1 MKARITNYDEL
12 KAEIYSLK
20 IRRTEQELYFLQKRE
35 KIENTFS
42 SPLNFV
48 KTLIGLRNSRDNKHS
63 AFHKSGDWATSFA
76 RIVVPFLLNKT
87 FFRGRGVLIKSL
99 LAMFSQ
105 KIISGDNINQGK
117 VIGWID
123 GVSNWINSTL
133 KKKKKRNIGDYGIP
147 PDSETY

>member
-20 IRRTEQELYFLQKRE
+20 IRRTEQELYFLQKKE
-35 KIENTFS
+35 KIKNMFS
-42 SPLNFV
+42 SPLNFA
-48 KTLIGLRNSRDNKHS
+48 KSLIGIRNSGDNKQS
-63 AFHKSGDWATSFA
+63 ALHKSGDWATSFA

-87 FFRGRGVLIKSL
+87 LFRGNGVLIKSL

-105 KIISGDNINQGK
+105 KVISGDNVNQGK
-117 VIGWID
+117 IIGWID
-123 GVSNWINSTL
+123 GVSNWINSSL
-133 KKKKKRNIGDYGIP
+133 KKKKKRKISDYGIP